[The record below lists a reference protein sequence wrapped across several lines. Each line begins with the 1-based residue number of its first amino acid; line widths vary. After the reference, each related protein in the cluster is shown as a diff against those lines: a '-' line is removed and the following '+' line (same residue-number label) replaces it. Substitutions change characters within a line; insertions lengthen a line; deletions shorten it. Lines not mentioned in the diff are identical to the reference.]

1 MRSRRAQSVTI
12 RDVAREAEVSIAT
25 ASRALNGMDNVTE
38 ETRERIL
45 KAARRLRYV
54 PHSGARLLSTRRT
67 RTLGLILPDPHG
79 EDFPEII
86 RGAGAAA
93 RARGLQLLLSSSHH
107 DHEAVAGV
115 IRSMRGRVDGLMIM
129 SPDVDS
135 RVLADNLTDDLP
147 VVLLNVRSLTTV
159 SAKIADL
166 SRRAL
171 EQLIQLIDGP
181 DAGQALQPHS
191 DPGALR

>member
-135 RVLADNLTDDLP
+135 RVLTDDLP

-181 DAGQALQPHS
+181 DAGQALQPRS